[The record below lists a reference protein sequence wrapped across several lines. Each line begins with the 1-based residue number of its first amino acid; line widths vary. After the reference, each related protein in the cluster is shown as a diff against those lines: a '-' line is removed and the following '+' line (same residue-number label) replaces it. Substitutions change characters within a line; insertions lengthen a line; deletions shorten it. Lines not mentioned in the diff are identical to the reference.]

1 MQGVRLLFASA
12 ALLLAAAAAASEDSI
27 DHLLDM
33 SLEDLMAFEVVTPTR
48 TKIELGNVP
57 GSVTVITR
65 DHIRKSAAQTIPELL
80 RRVPGLNIRWNTM
93 VQTID
98 VRAFGSNP
106 FTSRVLLLI
115 DGVPYNSWNKGGFP
129 QHPGFD
135 FFNLEYV
142 SHIEILRGPG
152 SALYGENAFNGVI
165 NIVTL
170 SGSDDGVDRLRAFG
184 GEGSVRMASIT
195 KGVEI
200 GDSASLFLGARRFE
214 GVMPT
219 ELWRENS
226 DGQTSG
232 YDLFGKFKW
241 RGLELTYYRVD
252 DSVDGFT
259 EPFGGGFLA
268 GRSFTSAEKI
278 EQTIDIVS
286 AKYSYQSDDGRWGAN
301 IHGSYATRNG
311 SHCGSCHAREQS
323 SEYERPADHGD
334 QNYVE
339 AHFNFALNE
348 KHQLLAGVE
357 HRALDSGRHTS
368 YLPDTTTERV
378 QDYDKSALFIQDHIQ
393 VTDRL
398 QLIAGVRYDGKTNP
412 DLFDAEF
419 FPRLDAVYSI
429 NDKVTVR
436 AQWGEAARYPSFSE
450 LYQSNWFISAA
461 GPTGPP
467 IALSSFVPN
476 PTLGPEYI
484 KTLTLGGEAMLSES
498 SHLRVDLYR
507 NVIEDYITI
516 AYPQIRFENH
526 PQDAVVSGFE
536 IEHTWEVSEQLTLSS
551 NYSFQHNK
559 TKGNGTDSAGSEI
572 AFTYAPK
579 HKVNLGIDFSPIED
593 LNLRLDVHWK
603 SKYRAPDFWYGFALQ
618 SAPKD
623 LDAYTLANLRLD
635 YRLPFLISAKKP
647 LRLSLIGRNLGNE
660 RPHETLTGSSA
671 RIVGRE
677 VFVEL
682 EYSFA
687 Q

>member
-1 MQGVRLLFASA
+1 MQSIRH
-12 ALLLAAAAAASEDSI
+12 LLAFFTFVFAANTTANDASI
-27 DHLLDM
+27 DTLLEL

-65 DHIRKSAAQTIPELL
+65 DQIRKSPAQTIPELL
-80 RRVPGLNIRWNTM
+80 RRVPGLNIRWNPM

-170 SGSDDGVDRLRAFG
+170 SGGDEGVDRIRAFG
-184 GEGSVRMASIT
+184 GEGSVRMASAT
-195 KGVEI
+195 KGWEI
-200 GDSASLFLGARRFE
+200 GESASLFLGARRFE

-219 ELWRENS
+219 ELWREFS
-226 DGQTSG
+226 DGKTSG

-241 RGLELTYYRVD
+241 RGLELTYFRVED
-252 DSVDGFT
+252 TVDGYS
-259 EPFGGGFLA
+259 EPFGGGFLG
-268 GRSFTSAEKI
+268 GRAFVSTDGV
-278 EQTIDIVS
+278 EQTVDIVS

-301 IHGSYATRNG
+301 IHGSYATRDG
-311 SHCGSCHAREQS
+311 SHCGSCHARQESTQ
-323 SEYERPADHGD
+323 YERPADHGD
-334 QNYVE
+334 QNYIE
-339 AHFNFALNE
+339 AHFNFAVNE
-348 KHQLLAGVE
+348 QHQLLVGVE
-357 HRALDSGRHTS
+357 HRALDSGEHTT
-368 YLPDTTTERV
+368 YLPSPATERV
-378 QDYDKSALFIQDHIQ
+378 LDYNKSAFFLQDHIQ

-398 QLIAGVRYDGKTNP
+398 QLIAGVRFDGKTDP
-412 DLFDAEF
+412 DLFDGEF
-419 FPRLDAVYSI
+419 FPRLDAVYTL
-429 NDKVTVR
+429 NDKTTLR

-450 LYQSNWFISAA
+450 LYQSNWFISAEA
-461 GPTGPP
+461 PSGPP
-467 IALSSFVPN
+467 IVLSSFVPN

-484 KTLTLGGEAMLSES
+484 TTLTLGGETMFSDQS
-498 SHLRVDLYR
+498 RLRIDLYH
-507 NVIEDYITI
+507 NVIKNYITI

-526 PQDAVVSGFE
+526 PQDAVVDGFE
-536 IEHTWEVSEQLTLSS
+536 VEHIWEANENLTFSS
-551 NYSFQHNK
+551 NYSYQYNK
-559 TKGNGTDSAGSEI
+559 RKGNGRDSAGSEI
-572 AFTYAPK
+572 AFTYAPR
-579 HKVNLGIDFSPIED
+579 HKINLGVDFSPLQD

-603 SKYRAPDFWYGFALQ
+603 SKYRAPDFWYGIVLD
-618 SAPKD
+618 SAPTD
-623 LDAYTLANLRLD
+623 LDDYTITNLRLD
-635 YRLPFLISAKKP
+635 YRLPFLSATNKP
-647 LRLSLIGRNLGNE
+647 LRLSLIGRNLGND
-660 RPHETLTGSSA
+660 RPHETLIGSSA
-671 RIVGRE
+671 QIVGRE

-687 Q
+687 P